1 MYDGVSVFLNYYY
14 SNLFFCLSFETVLNL
29 KEVNPELWQRID
41 LLMDHNETMKDDERL
56 VWQKYT
62 VDIIV
67 NSGLRPSW
75 TPEDIFRVIGI
86 IGTNA
91 VNCGMVEGTALFA
104 NFSYLSHR

>member
-1 MYDGVSVFLNYYY
+1 MLSLFYT
-14 SNLFFCLSFETVLNL
+14 NLFFSFEVLNL
-29 KEVNPELWQRID
+29 KEVNPELWHRID

-62 VDIIV
+62 VDLIV
-67 NSGLRPSW
+67 NSGLTSW
-75 TPEDIFRVIGI
+75 TSEDIFRVIGI

-91 VNCGMVEGTALFA
+91 VNCGLADGTALFA

>member
-1 MYDGVSVFLNYYY
+1 MMGCLFFKLSTIPIF
-14 SNLFFCLSFETVLNL
+14 FFCLSFETVLNL

>member
-1 MYDGVSVFLNYYY
+1 
-14 SNLFFCLSFETVLNL
+14 
-29 KEVNPELWQRID
+29 
-41 LLMDHNETMKDDERL
+41 MDHNETMKDDERL